1 MMMKKNMICSDIAQF
16 QNTEPKTS
24 ESFKVLFRFLNSRT
38 IKEAEFMG
46 KLK

>member
-1 MMMKKNMICSDIAQF
+1 MKKNMICSDIAQF
-16 QNTEPKTS
+16 QNTEPKTP
-24 ESFKVLFRFLNSRT
+24 ESFKVLFRFLNSRP